1 MLAIIIRFS
10 YHNSSK
16 NPTTKKHRRLKMK
29 YRTLGKTGFTISEV
43 SLGTWQLGARW
54 GDPFDP
60 GVAEATVNRAIDLG
74 INFIDTADVYSD
86 GLSERYTAKV
96 VKQRSEEV
104 HVATKCGRRLAPHT
118 ADGYNDKNIR
128 KFVDD
133 SLKNMGLECIDLI
146 QLHCPPTDVYYR
158 PEVFGTLERLVEEG
172 KLLYYGVSVEKI
184 EEALKAIEYP
194 GVATVQIIY
203 NILRQRPAERFF
215 EEARNKNVGIIVR
228 VPLASGLL
236 TGKFSFSTVFEKKD
250 HRFFNRD
257 GKSFDKGETF
267 AGVPYKLG
275 LDAVER
281 LRSVFGKEQ
290 NLALCALKWVLT
302 AEAVSCTIPG
312 ASRAEQVEQNV
323 KASELPGFTPKIL
336 SEVRAIYE
344 DTVKPYVHQ
353 RW

>member
-1 MLAIIIRFS
+1 
-10 YHNSSK
+10 
-16 NPTTKKHRRLKMK
+16 MK
-29 YRTLGKTGFTISEV
+29 YRKLGKTGFTISEV

-60 GVAEATVNRAIDLG
+60 GVAEATINRAIDLG

-86 GLSERYTAKV
+86 GLSERYTAKT

-104 HVATKCGRRLAPHT
+104 YVATKCGRRLAPHT

-133 SLKNMGLECIDLI
+133 NLKNMGLERIDLI

-158 PEVFGTLERLVEEG
+158 PEVFGTLDRLVEEG

-203 NILRQRPAERFF
+203 NIFRQRPAERFF
-215 EEARNKNVGIIVR
+215 EEAKKRNVGIIVR

-236 TGKFSFSTVFEKKD
+236 TGKFSSSTHFEKDD
-250 HRFFNRD
+250 HRFFNRE

-267 AGVPYKLG
+267 AGVPYEIG
-275 LDAVER
+275 IDAVER
-281 LRSVFGKEQ
+281 LRPVFGKDKS
-290 NLALCALKWVLT
+290 LALYALKWVLMSDS
-302 AEAVSCTIPG
+302 VSCTIPG
-312 ASRAEQVEQNV
+312 ASRVEQVEQNV
-323 KASELPGFTPKIL
+323 KASDLPDLTPEIL
-336 SEVRAIYE
+336 TEARAVYE
-344 DTVKPYVHQ
+344 DTIMPYVHQ